1 MCGRT
6 LLRKSPAVPAC
17 LGSSSLS
24 IASLVPA
31 DLWRSLLLPY
41 MITTLTRIDRN
52 MQKTTTQITS
62 SVVLAWMAPVK
73 VSLLPSRSLAA
84 SCTSMSSSPTSAQW
98 PILAGGARGPELE
111 PTSQDHLP
119 LSLGLAPIT
128 ACISTDQT
136 DCIPSQK
143 SYPAEHTRNPWES
156 PRIEFCWRG
165 PDS

>member
-17 LGSSSLS
+17 LGSSLR

-31 DLWRSLLLPY
+31 DLCRSRLLPY
-41 MITTLTRIDRN
+41 MMTTETRMDRN

-62 SVVLAWMAPVK
+62 RVVLAWMAPVK
-73 VSLLPSRSLAA
+73 VSLLPSRRLAA
-84 SCTSMSSSPTSAQW
+84 SCTSMSSSPTSAQR
-98 PILAGGARGPELE
+98 PVLAGGGRGGELE

-119 LSLGLAPIT
+119 LSLGLAPFT

-136 DCIPSQK
+136 DCTPSGK
-143 SYPAEHTRNPWES
+143 SYPAEHIRNP
-156 PRIEFCWRG
+156 
-165 PDS
+165 